1 METNNA
7 SANNQQVID
16 SLNNL
21 IQINND
27 RIQGYLTAA
36 QETDQDD
43 LKGVFSEMM
52 TTSQENRRELV
63 QHVTQLGG
71 TPIEGT
77 TVSGKIYR
85 AWMDV
90 KSALTSKDRKAILNS
105 CEFGEDAALKTYE
118 GEIEGDSLNGTEYLS
133 LVRDQHSKIK
143 SGHDKIKQLRD
154 SAQ

>member
-1 METNNA
+1 METKNNKDI
-7 SANNQQVID
+7 ID

-36 QETDQDD
+36 KETEEAD
-43 LKGVFSEMM
+43 LKELFSEMM
-52 TTSQENRRELV
+52 QTSQECRRELV
-63 QHVTQLGG
+63 QEVTKLGG

-90 KSALTSKDRKAILNS
+90 KAALTSKDRKAILNS
-105 CEFGEDAALKTYE
+105 CEFG
-118 GEIEGDSLNGTEYLS
+118 SLCGLYLS
-133 LVRDQHSKIK
+133 MRL
-143 SGHDKIKQLRD
+143 
-154 SAQ
+154 

>member
-1 METNNA
+1 METKNNKDI
-7 SANNQQVID
+7 ID

-36 QETDQDD
+36 KETEEAD
-43 LKGVFSEMM
+43 LKELFSEMM
-52 TTSQENRRELV
+52 QTSQECRRELV
-63 QHVTQLGG
+63 QEVTKLGG

-90 KSALTSKDRKAILNS
+90 KAALTSKDRKAILNS
-105 CEFGEDAALKTYE
+105 CEFGEDVAKKTYE
-118 GEIEGDSLNGTEYLS
+118 TELDAYALNGSQYES
-133 LVRDQHSKIK
+133 LVRNQHSKIK
-143 SGHDKIKQLRD
+143 AGHDKIKALRD
-154 SAQ
+154 RAAVEK